1 MNCLFIGLGGSG
13 TTSLA
18 LLNRMLDEHYAFIKT
33 SENHRDIFDGLLK
46 DEYLYI
52 DTDFST
58 KNKFKDII
66 TDADFC
72 NIGVH
77 APNTVLAEV
86 KRDSFS
92 HTEYKQR
99 VLDWVDEAQL
109 SVSGQKSLEAGAD
122 GLRMLSRMNL
132 FQECISNEPES
143 LYNKLKHKIQV
154 LQDRQKQFNRVNSA
168 NIKIRI
174 YIIGGSCG
182 GTGSGI
188 YLDMLYL
195 IHSLYKTEAN
205 LIGMDQPDVRPVII
219 MPHGYIQDLKEGDKK
234 KNYKL
239 NAYAFFQEINAAV
252 KNFYLETSKSSAF
265 NNFSVIP
272 TGIVNDE
279 NNKFNPFRFACFYD
293 SISQSPDASFDES
306 SKQLANFI
314 FQLEVTSADLD
325 ESFANS
331 FDSSLTND
339 YIPIAK
345 GSKNAEF
352 INAFLVPG
360 YFSIVKSDELL
371 KAYVKKRLKHE
382 VFQYGILGSETLS
395 LSTEER
401 QYVVNTYEDF
411 ITRKVDDFKINFTQ
425 LLQGFCGKTMQ
436 ELLLFS
442 EDIENLSKGISNK
455 IELKAAN
462 EALKRFTEGLTA
474 DTYAFTPR
482 FFNEFNLRFAFEAF
496 SILDSHYSKQIPT
509 ETSNRRTSVEKS
521 MKKEVLFSAKD
532 SMKYRDLLIEN
543 FYEFNLKT
551 VLYKLLAEGNIGIF
565 DKCCN
570 FLAEFINSIQY
581 KDNWEID
588 FKQQIRI
595 AKKDLSRLYIPD
607 LKKIVNERSEI
618 VKNNFFEIQ
627 YNKIMLRSKT
637 NTAIPLIN
645 ENKLID
651 GTGNSENAIE
661 GSYSVRR
668 IKEQIFSEIQGLNNY
683 FDPTKGNIRY
693 AALLEVIMNSLNKWV
708 IKEAETNY
716 HITSITSKS
725 ISQLLKADTV
735 DGLTQAEYNSI
746 VNRFKNTKDV
756 QFQKRNNVTNNE
768 AFTVVFGN
776 FEDNESLQRD
786 LGAEETAQNRMQLKV
801 LKNAVSND
809 RIVKLRLEYKYN
821 INDYVFYEKEY
832 SPFFA
837 ENFKKLGKHYTH
849 QPFLDK
855 RFMGDNYDGNVW
867 KVFENSLNL
876 KDLNVNESNIYDD
889 STIVYFFLFYLLKL
903 GEQLGRQNIIEPY
916 LMPGY
921 SFDETSKCFKLM
933 SCEWDEWDEKYIL
946 KNSVP
951 AVVINVT
958 AQLNPNDTSSY
969 NKTILPWIKL
979 MSSVKSQIT
988 DEFIIYNEARKEM
1001 EKMGLALNREFLK
1014 LFVNTTEKKV
1024 AKDIVQF
1031 YLAKYKL

>member
-18 LLNRMLDEHYAFIKT
+18 ILNRMLDEHYAFIKA
-33 SENHRDIFDGLLK
+33 SENHKDIFDGLLK

-52 DTDFST
+52 DTDFSS

-66 TDADFC
+66 TDKDFC

-77 APNTVLAEV
+77 APNTVLEEV
-86 KRDSFS
+86 KRVSFPHS
-92 HTEYKQR
+92 EYKQR
-99 VLDWVDEAQL
+99 VLDWVDQAQL
-109 SVSGQKSLEAGAD
+109 SISGQKSLEAGAD

-143 LYNKLKHKIQV
+143 LYNKLKYKIQV
-154 LQDRQKQFNRVNSA
+154 LQDRQKQFNSVNSA

-188 YLDMLYL
+188 YLDLLYL

-219 MPHGYIQDLKEGDKK
+219 MPHGYIQDLKDGDKK

-239 NAYAFFQEINAAV
+239 NAFAFFQEINAAV
-252 KNFYLETSKSSAF
+252 KNFYLDTTRTSAF

-272 TGIVNDE
+272 TGIVNNE

-293 SISQSPDASFDES
+293 SISQSPEASFDES

-325 ESFANS
+325 ENFSNS

-345 GSKNAEF
+345 GSKNEEF

-371 KAYVKKRLKHE
+371 KAYVKRRLKHE
-382 VFQYGILGSETLS
+382 VFQFGILGSEDQR

-401 QYVVNTYEDF
+401 QYVVNSYEDY
-411 ITRKVDDFKINFTQ
+411 ITHKIDNLKINFTQ
-425 LLQGFCGKTMQ
+425 LLQEFCGKTKQ
-436 ELLLFS
+436 DLLLFS
-442 EDIENLSKGISNK
+442 EDLETLSKGISNK
-455 IELKAAN
+455 PQLKAAN
-462 EALKRFTEGLTA
+462 DALKRFTEELTA

-482 FFNEFNLRFAFEAF
+482 FINEFNLRFAFEAF
-496 SILDSHYSKQIPT
+496 YILDAHYSKQIPT
-509 ETSNRRTSVEKS
+509 GTSNRKDNVEKNL
-521 MKKEVLFSAKD
+521 KKEMVFSAKD
-532 SMKYRDLLIEN
+532 STKYRDMLIEN
-543 FYEFNLKT
+543 FYEYHLKII
-551 VLYKLLAEGNIGIF
+551 LYKLLTEGNNGIF

-570 FLAEFINSIQY
+570 FLAGFINSIQY
-581 KDNWEID
+581 KDNWEMD

-595 AKKDLSRLYIPD
+595 AKKDLFRLYVPD
-607 LKKIVNERSEI
+607 LKKIVNDKSEI
-618 VKNNFFEIQ
+618 VNNNPFEIQ
-627 YNKIMLRSKT
+627 YNKILLRSKT

-645 ENKLID
+645 ERNLID
-651 GTGNSENAIE
+651 GTDNAENEIE
-661 GSYSVRR
+661 DTYSVRK
-668 IKEQIFSEIQGLNNY
+668 IKEKIFSEIKGINNY
-683 FDPTKGNIRY
+683 FDPLKENIKY
-693 AALLEVIMNSLNKWV
+693 AAFIEVIMNSLNKWV

-725 ISQLLKADTV
+725 ISQLLKTDTI
-735 DGLTQAEYNSI
+735 DGLTQAEYNSV

-768 AFTVVFGN
+768 AFTVIFGN

-786 LGAEETAQNRMQLKV
+786 LGAEETTQNRMQLKV
-801 LKNAVSND
+801 LKNAVSDD

-821 INDYVFYEKEY
+821 INDYVFYEREY
-832 SPFFA
+832 SPFFV
-837 ENFKKLGKHYTH
+837 ENFKKLGKKYTH

-855 RFMGDNYDGNVW
+855 RFMGDNFDGNVW
-867 KVFENSLNL
+867 KVFENSINL
-876 KDLNVNESNIYDD
+876 KDLNVTESNEYDD
-889 STIVYFFLFYLLKL
+889 STIVYFFMFYLLKL
-903 GEQLGRQNIIEPY
+903 CEQLGKQHAIDPHLIS
-916 LMPGY
+916 GY
-921 SFDETSKCFKLM
+921 SFDKTNKCFKLM
-933 SCEWDEWDEKYIL
+933 SCEYDEWEGKYIL
-946 KNSVP
+946 NKSVP
-951 AVVINVT
+951 AIKIKVT
-958 AQLNPNDTSSY
+958 TQLNPNDTSSY
-969 NKTILPWIKL
+969 NKTLLPWINM
-979 MSSVKSQIT
+979 MSSVKAKIS
-988 DEFIIYNEARKEM
+988 DEYIIYNEARKEM
-1001 EKMGLALNREFLK
+1001 EEMGVALNREFLK
-1014 LFVNTTEKKV
+1014 LFVNTAEKKV
-1024 AKDIVQF
+1024 SKDIIQF

>member
-18 LLNRMLDEHYAFIKT
+18 ILNRMLDEHYAFIKA

-52 DTDFST
+52 DTDFSS
-58 KNKFKDII
+58 KNKYKEII
-66 TDADFC
+66 TDEDFC

-77 APNTVLAEV
+77 APNTVLDEV
-86 KRDSFS
+86 KRDSFPHS
-92 HTEYKQR
+92 EYKQR
-99 VLDWVDEAQL
+99 VLDWVDQAQL

-188 YLDMLYL
+188 YLDLLYL

-219 MPHGYIQDLKEGDKK
+219 MPHGYIQDLKDGDKK

-252 KNFYLETSKSSAF
+252 KNFYLDTTRASAF

-272 TGIVNDE
+272 TGIVNNE

-325 ESFANS
+325 ESFSNS

-345 GSKNAEF
+345 GSKNDEF

-382 VFQYGILGSETLS
+382 VFQYGILGSEDQS

-401 QYVVNTYEDF
+401 QYVVNTYEDY
-411 ITRKVDDFKINFTQ
+411 ITHKIDDFKINFTQ
-425 LLQGFCGKTMQ
+425 LLQGFCGKTKQ

-442 EDIENLSKGISNK
+442 EDMETLSKGISNNPQ
-455 IELKAAN
+455 LKAAN
-462 EALKRFTEGLTA
+462 DALKRFIEELTV

-482 FFNEFNLRFAFEAF
+482 FFNAFNLRFAFEAF
-496 SILDSHYSKQIPT
+496 NILDAHYSKQIPAG
-509 ETSNRRTSVEKS
+509 TSNRKTNVEKNL
-521 MKKEVLFSAKD
+521 KKEVVFSAKD
-532 SMKYRDLLIEN
+532 STKYRDLLIEN
-543 FYEFNLKT
+543 FYEYHLKNI
-551 VLYKLLAEGNIGIF
+551 LYKLLTESNTGIF

-570 FLAEFINSIQY
+570 FLAEFIKSIQY

-595 AKKDLSRLYIPD
+595 AKKDLSRLYVPD
-607 LKKIVNERSEI
+607 LKKIVNDKSEI
-618 VKNNFFEIQ
+618 VKNNPFETQ
-627 YNKIMLRSKT
+627 YNKILLRSKT

-645 ENKLID
+645 ERSLID
-651 GTGNSENAIE
+651 GTSNTENEIE
-661 GSYSVRR
+661 YSYSVRK
-668 IKEQIFSEIQGLNNY
+668 IKEQIFSEIKGINNY
-683 FDPTKGNIRY
+683 FDPLKENIKY
-693 AALLEVIMNSLNKWV
+693 AAFLEVIMNSLNKWV

-725 ISQLLKADTV
+725 ISQLLKTDTI
-735 DGLTQAEYNSI
+735 DGLTQAEYNSV

-768 AFTVVFGN
+768 AFTVIFGN

-786 LGAEETAQNRMQLKV
+786 LGAEETTQNRMQLKV
-801 LKNAVSND
+801 LKNAVSDD

-821 INDYVFYEKEY
+821 INDYVFYEREY
-832 SPFFA
+832 SPFFV
-837 ENFKKLGKHYTH
+837 ENFKKLGKKYTH

-855 RFMGDNYDGNVW
+855 RFMGDNFDGNVW
-867 KVFENSLNL
+867 KVFENSLIL
-876 KDLNVNESNIYDD
+876 KDLNVTESNIYDD
-889 STIVYFFLFYLLKL
+889 SIIVYFFMFYLLKL
-903 GEQLGRQNIIEPY
+903 SEQLGKQDIIKSN
-916 LMPGY
+916 LISGY
-921 SFDETSKCFKLM
+921 SFDKTKKCFKLM
-933 SCEWDEWDEKYIL
+933 SCEYDEWDEKYIL

-951 AVVINVT
+951 AVEINVT

-969 NKTILPWIKL
+969 NKALLPWIKM
-979 MSSVKSQIT
+979 MSSVKSQIS
-988 DEFIIYNEARKEM
+988 DEYIIYNEARKEM
-1001 EKMGLALNREFLK
+1001 EQMGVALNREFLK
-1014 LFVNTTEKKV
+1014 LFVNTAEKKV
-1024 AKDIVQF
+1024 TKDIVQF